1 MAGVDIISDTTGKA
15 IVESIKALGLRINAD
30 KRVYGFHIDGN
41 DSNPSTRVRYL
52 LDAVGMTPAKM
63 NFAAGTF
70 DYGSWADA
78 FFMPRPCMLKY
89 DGTVDYYLNE
99 NDYTKKDDGHAY
111 DIASADNVG

>member
-52 LDAVGMTPAKM
+52 LDAVGMTTDKM
-63 NFAAGTF
+63 NFTAGTF
-70 DYGSWADA
+70 AHG
-78 FFMPRPCMLKY
+78 
-89 DGTVDYYLNE
+89 
-99 NDYTKKDDGHAY
+99 
-111 DIASADNVG
+111 